1 MQRTFQQWIATKW
14 QGIDQDNLRMKF
26 SPLNVDF
33 SSSSPDPLDSRR
45 PAQAGVRQFPLP
57 LKSRPSY
64 FTAIIS
70 CSVKTVPDEHRHAAC
85 HNKQQW
91 QAFCWCQHRWP
102 WMTLNPVNGGF
113 SEFFAISG
121 CGTHFTR
128 ELRRNGWRWTWTTCV
143 WHFSI
148 ERAFLI
154 I

>member
-1 MQRTFQQWIATKW
+1 MLLIITSIGDRLFRFFNIDDLKRPWTPQKEVFSDFFLNFFMQRTFQQWIATKW

-102 WMTLNPVNGGF
+102 WMTLNLPKRSF
-113 SEFFAISG
+113 
-121 CGTHFTR
+121 
-128 ELRRNGWRWTWTTCV
+128 
-143 WHFSI
+143 
-148 ERAFLI
+148 
-154 I
+154 